1 MELYTLLG
9 GNGTIGRELAPVL
22 QHHQIPFRLVSR
34 NPASI
39 YGGETFAADLLNR
52 EKVFEAVKGSSVVF
66 LLAGKRYRYKV
77 WKKDWP
83 LVMRHT
89 IDACKAAGAKL
100 VFFDNVY
107 MYGKVDG
114 LMTEETP
121 LHPSSRKG
129 QVRAEIARMLMDE
142 INSGG
147 LKAMIAR
154 SADFYGPGTK
164 VNSVTGQLVFERM
177 KKKNKAQCLCD
188 GGLPHSYTY
197 TPDAARALF
206 HLAGRDS
213 AYGQVWHLPTA
224 TPAPTAKEF
233 VEKVSRYMQAPPGVQ
248 VLPTWMIRL
257 IGLFVSEMGEFG
269 EMLYQYQYPYHFD
282 SSKFEKAFDFRPTS
296 YEEGIKSTAAWFM
309 KN

>member
-1 MELYTLLG
+1 M
-9 GNGTIGRELAPVL
+9 
-22 QHHQIPFRLVSR
+22 S
-34 NPASI
+34 
-39 YGGETFAADLLNR
+39 
-52 EKVFEAVKGSSVVF
+52 
-66 LLAGKRYRYKV
+66 
-77 WKKDWP
+77 
-83 LVMRHT
+83 HT

-197 TPDAARALF
+197 TPDAAPLF
-206 HLAGRDS
+206 FISQAGIRHMGRS
-213 AYGQVWHLPTA
+213 GICPQPRRRRRQKSSLRRFHVICRRRPECRSY
-224 TPAPTAKEF
+224 
-233 VEKVSRYMQAPPGVQ
+233 PPG
-248 VLPTWMIRL
+248 
-257 IGLFVSEMGEFG
+257 
-269 EMLYQYQYPYHFD
+269 
-282 SSKFEKAFDFRPTS
+282 
-296 YEEGIKSTAAWFM
+296 
-309 KN
+309 